1 MSDYRS
7 TIRLINDFK
16 EMGLTGNLSTLS
28 EKLPLYESLIKM
40 SYEEWLVEY
49 NKKLNGEPHRLI

>member
-1 MSDYRS
+1 MD
-7 TIRLINDFK
+7 DFK